1 MDANASNWMKNLIQC
16 DCPFFQK
23 KFFWENFYGFWE
35 KILMGKFFLILG
47 TFLIYA
53 IFLLK
58 EVYILFLIIFSL
70 GPVVEVL

>member
-23 KFFWENFYGFWE
+23 KIFWENFYGFWE
-35 KILMGKFFLILG
+35 KI
-47 TFLIYA
+47 LIYA